1 MLSQVPS
8 LRQIMALRCPVCG
21 HILTQSERED
31 EYYYCEQC
39 GYSILNPIGKTED
52 QT

>member
-21 HILTQSERED
+21 HILTPSERED

-39 GYSILNPIGKTED
+39 GYSIPTGVQEPK
-52 QT
+52 